1 MTVNLY
7 SHIRKELQSERIY
20 VPVQCEEL
28 TLTVQAAL
36 GAEEVPSPSNT
47 TICEL
52 TSENWPTLTSAH
64 NVLVLKVM
72 AQAPSVTCRIS

>member
-28 TLTVQAAL
+28 TLTV
-36 GAEEVPSPSNT
+36 
-47 TICEL
+47 
-52 TSENWPTLTSAH
+52 
-64 NVLVLKVM
+64 
-72 AQAPSVTCRIS
+72 